1 MIRQLLHRFT
11 IVAAFGALAACAGAP
26 PPIQP
31 MNPADTQ
38 AVRADMQALNLK
50 GADADRFVGPIA
62 ALFRWEATEVP
73 VAMAF
78 GEGFDRVCRTRTQAH
93 FNTVAA
99 RIQRETNLK
108 FTRVDD
114 PAKARVLFEFA
125 RDRTA
130 DQAFRALS
138 KGESII
144 ETWKNPPVA
153 GARRWEAWQLS
164 DRARKTIERAWIL
177 DTAHYLDNS
186 PGSRIRAC
194 KPFDF
199 AVYLKQFSAKVEIA
213 PLNFGIERFQEPA
226 QVERYDTMLLRLY
239 YAEGSRPGMTG
250 AELAG
255 RAKLAAP

>member
-1 MIRQLLHRFT
+1 MRQALYRCFAVVLL
-11 IVAAFGALAACAGAP
+11 GAVAACADTP
-26 PPIQP
+26 LVIQP
-31 MNPADTQ
+31 MNPVDTQ
-38 AVRADMQALNLK
+38 AVRADMQALNLR
-50 GADADRFVGPIA
+50 GDDADKFVGPIP

-73 VAMAF
+73 VAMVY
-78 GEGFDRVCRTRTQAH
+78 GDGFDRACRARTEAH

-99 RIQRETNLK
+99 RILRETNLK

-114 PAKARVLFEFA
+114 PSRARVLFEFA
-125 RDRTA
+125 RERSA

-138 KGESII
+138 KGENIA

-164 DRARKTIERAWIL
+164 DRARKTIERAYIL
-177 DTAHYLDNS
+177 DTALYLDNS
-186 PGSRIRAC
+186 PGSRVRAC

-226 QVERYDTMLLRLY
+226 QIERYDTMLLRLY
-239 YAEGSRPGMTG
+239 YAEGSRPGMMG
-250 AELAG
+250 GELAA
-255 RAKLAAP
+255 RVKLAVQ

>member
-1 MIRQLLHRFT
+1 MRQLLCRSAV
-11 IVAAFGALAACAGAP
+11 IVALGALGACAGTP
-26 PPIQP
+26 LVQP
-31 MNPADTQ
+31 MNPADTA
-38 AVRADMQALNLK
+38 AVRTDMQALNLK
-50 GADADRFVGPIA
+50 GEDADKFVGPIA
-62 ALFRWEATEVP
+62 SLFRWESTEVP
-73 VAMAF
+73 VAMVF
-78 GEGFDRVCRTRTQAH
+78 GDGFDRACRARTLNH

-99 RIQRETNLK
+99 QIQRDTNLK

-125 RDRTA
+125 RERKA

-138 KGESII
+138 KGENIA

-177 DTAHYLDNS
+177 DTSLYLDNI
-186 PGSRIRAC
+186 PGARVRQC

-226 QVERYDTMLLRLY
+226 QINRYDTMLLRTY

-250 AELAG
+250 SELAA
-255 RAKLAAP
+255 RIKLAVQ

>member
-1 MIRQLLHRFT
+1 MIRQLLCRSA
-11 IVAAFGALAACAGAP
+11 IVVAFGALAACSDTP
-26 PPIQP
+26 PVIQP

-50 GADADRFVGPIA
+50 GDDAAQFVGPIA
-62 ALFRWEATEVP
+62 ALFRWESTDVP

-78 GEGFDRVCRTRTQAH
+78 GEGFDRACRTRTEAH

-99 RIQRETNLK
+99 QIQRETNLK

-125 RDRTA
+125 RERAA

-138 KGESII
+138 KGETII
-144 ETWKNPPVA
+144 ETWRNPPVA

-164 DRARKTIERAWIL
+164 DRARKTIERAYIF
-177 DTAHYLDNS
+177 DTAHYLDNG
-186 PGSRIRAC
+186 PGSRVRPC

-226 QVERYDTMLLRLY
+226 QIGRYDAMLLRLY

-255 RAKLAAP
+255 RAKLAVP

>member
-1 MIRQLLHRFT
+1 VIRKLLRRCA
-11 IVAAFGALAACAGAP
+11 VVVAFGVLGACASTPQA
-26 PPIQP
+26 IQP
-31 MNPADTQ
+31 MNATDTQ
-38 AVRADMQALNLK
+38 AVRDDMRALNLK
-50 GADADRFVGPIA
+50 GEDADQFVGPIP
-62 ALFRWEATEVP
+62 ALFRWESTEVP
-73 VAMAF
+73 VAIAY
-78 GEGFDRVCRTRTQAH
+78 GDGFDRACRTRTQAH

-99 RIQRETNLK
+99 RLQRETNLK

-114 PAKARVLFEFA
+114 PAKARMLFEFA
-125 RDRTA
+125 RERGA

-138 KGESII
+138 KGDNIA

-164 DRARKTIERAWIL
+164 DRARKTIERAYVL
-177 DTAHYLDNS
+177 DTAHYLDNG
-186 PGSRIRAC
+186 PGSRQRPC

-226 QVERYDTMLLRLY
+226 QVERYDTMLLRLS

>member
-1 MIRQLLHRFT
+1 MRQLLCRST
-11 IVAAFGALAACAGAP
+11 VLVALGALGACAGTP
-26 PPIQP
+26 LVQP
-31 MNPADTQ
+31 MTPADAQ
-38 AVRADMQALNLK
+38 AVRTDMQALNLK
-50 GADADRFVGPIA
+50 SEDAEKFVGPIA

-73 VAMAF
+73 VAIVF
-78 GEGFDRVCRTRTQAH
+78 GDGFDRACRARTQAQ

-99 RIQRETNLK
+99 QIQRETNLK
-108 FTRVDD
+108 FTRIDD
-114 PAKARVLFEFA
+114 ATKARVLFEFA
-125 RDRTA
+125 RERKA
-130 DQAFRALS
+130 DKAFRELS
-138 KGESII
+138 KGETIA

-186 PGSRIRAC
+186 PGSRVRQC

-199 AVYLKQFSAKVEIA
+199 AIYLKQFSAKVEIA

-226 QVERYDTMLLRLY
+226 QINRYDTMLLRIY

-250 AELAG
+250 GELAA
-255 RAKLAAP
+255 RVKLAVQ

>member
-1 MIRQLLHRFT
+1 MRQLLRRCAAIF
-11 IVAAFGALAACAGAP
+11 AFGALAACAGP
-26 PPIQP
+26 PPVIVP
-31 MNPADTQ
+31 MNAADTQ

-50 GADADRFVGPIA
+50 GDDADRFVGPIA
-62 ALFRWEATEVP
+62 ALFRWESTEVP
-73 VAMAF
+73 VAMVF
-78 GEGFDRVCRTRTQAH
+78 GEGFDRACRARTQAH

-114 PAKARVLFEFA
+114 PAKARMLFEFA
-125 RDRTA
+125 RERAA

-138 KGESII
+138 KGEAIA

-164 DRARKTIERAWIL
+164 DRARKTIERAYVL
-177 DTAHYLDNS
+177 DTAHYLDNG
-186 PGSRIRAC
+186 PGSRLRPC

-199 AVYLKQFSAKVEIA
+199 GVYLKQFSAKVEIA
-213 PLNFGIERFQEPA
+213 PLNFGIERFQEPV
-226 QVERYDTMLLRLY
+226 QIERYDTMLLRLY

-250 AELAG
+250 AELAA
-255 RAKLAAP
+255 RAKIAAP

>member
-1 MIRQLLHRFT
+1 MPSMPYAS
-11 IVAAFGALAACAGAP
+11 IVGALTLLLGACAGTP
-26 PPIQP
+26 LVQP

-38 AVRADMQALNLK
+38 AVRTDMQVLNLK
-50 GADADRFVGPIA
+50 GEDADKFVGPIA
-62 ALFRWEATEVP
+62 ALFRWELTEIP
-73 VAMAF
+73 VAMIFAD
-78 GEGFDRVCRTRTQAH
+78 GFDRACRMRTQAH
-93 FNTVAA
+93 FNAVAA
-99 RIQRETNLK
+99 QVQRETNLK

-125 RDRTA
+125 RERKA

-138 KGESII
+138 KGETIA

-186 PGSRIRAC
+186 AGSRVRPC

-199 AVYLKQFSAKVEIA
+199 GLYLKQFSSKIEIA

-226 QVERYDTMLLRLY
+226 QINRYDAMLLRIY

-250 AELAG
+250 GELAA
-255 RAKLAAP
+255 RVRLAVP